1 MKFIKFQ
8 TALSLHELSRL
19 YAPLNT
25 IETFQI
31 HDQKIDYSNVKSR
44 AGANDNVGHK
54 AGGRQAE
61 ERLRLAVQ

>member
-1 MKFIKFQ
+1 M
-8 TALSLHELSRL
+8 
-19 YAPLNT
+19 NV

-54 AGGRQAE
+54 AGGGTTKVSNTMNRMLNQ
-61 ERLRLAVQ
+61 